1 MMDNDDRQFLLTA
14 AWLFARHGQGARA
27 RTLCEALVEDDP
39 RDGVSAVALAE
50 LRLAEG
56 DADGRSDLYDDMFL
70 RILQGVEYLLRIVL
84 FDDRAG
90 RADQAALA
98 AAGAL
103 AVLRAADTP
112 PELARAEALLEAR
125 ALAALG
131 KADEAAK
138 RWRRHLESA
147 KGGTRQWI

>member
-39 RDGVSAVALAE
+39 RDGVSAVPLAE

-56 DADGRSDLYDDMFL
+56 DA
-70 RILQGVEYLLRIVL
+70 
-84 FDDRAG
+84 
-90 RADQAALA
+90 
-98 AAGAL
+98 AGAL
-103 AVLRAADTP
+103 AVLCAADTP

>member
-1 MMDNDDRQFLLTA
+1 MMENDDRQFLLTA

-27 RTLCEALVEDDP
+27 RTLCEAWVEDDP

-56 DADGRSDLYDDMFL
+56 DA
-70 RILQGVEYLLRIVL
+70 
-84 FDDRAG
+84 
-90 RADQAALA
+90 
-98 AAGAL
+98 AGAL
-103 AVLRAADTP
+103 AVLRASDTP
-112 PELARAEALLEAR
+112 PALARAEALLEAR

>member
-1 MMDNDDRQFLLTA
+1 MMDNDNRQFLLTA

-56 DADGRSDLYDDMFL
+56 DA
-70 RILQGVEYLLRIVL
+70 
-84 FDDRAG
+84 
-90 RADQAALA
+90 
-98 AAGAL
+98 AGAL
-103 AVLRAADTP
+103 SVLRAADTP

>member
-27 RTLCEALVEDDP
+27 RTLCEALVEDDS

-50 LRLAEG
+50 LRLAE
-56 DADGRSDLYDDMFL
+56 SD
-70 RILQGVEYLLRIVL
+70 
-84 FDDRAG
+84 
-90 RADQAALA
+90 

>member
-56 DADGRSDLYDDMFL
+56 DA
-70 RILQGVEYLLRIVL
+70 
-84 FDDRAG
+84 
-90 RADQAALA
+90 
-98 AAGAL
+98 AGAL
-103 AVLRAADTP
+103 AVLRAADTQ

>member
-1 MMDNDDRQFLLTA
+1 MMDADDRQFLLTA

-27 RTLCEALVEDDP
+27 RALCEALVEDNP

-56 DADGRSDLYDDMFL
+56 DA
-70 RILQGVEYLLRIVL
+70 
-84 FDDRAG
+84 
-90 RADQAALA
+90 
-98 AAGAL
+98 AGAL
-103 AVLRAADTP
+103 AVLRAADAP
-112 PELARAEALLEAR
+112 PELARAEALLESR

-138 RWRRHLESA
+138 RWRRHLEAA
-147 KGGTRQWI
+147 KGGARQWI

>member
-1 MMDNDDRQFLLTA
+1 MMDTDDRQFLLTA

-27 RTLCEALVEDDP
+27 RTLCEALVEADP
-39 RDGVSAVALAE
+39 RDGVAAVALAE

-56 DADGRSDLYDDMFL
+56 D
-70 RILQGVEYLLRIVL
+70 
-84 FDDRAG
+84 
-90 RADQAALA
+90 